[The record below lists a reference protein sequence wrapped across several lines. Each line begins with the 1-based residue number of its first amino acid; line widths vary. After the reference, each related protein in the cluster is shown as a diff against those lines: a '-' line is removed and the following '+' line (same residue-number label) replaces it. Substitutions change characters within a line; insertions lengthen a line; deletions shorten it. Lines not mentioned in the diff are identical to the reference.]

1 MGSGSSKLTRTL
13 SANEKTTTRGIMRK
27 STRHRR
33 AKSEM
38 GVATQ
43 INSSTVIGRIMST
56 GIPNE
61 NSEDRPHDADLP
73 DTPINI
79 PYTTHGEQTMNDN
92 ACDYCGVYTGDKNYP
107 CSVCRLVFHKSCV
120 NKLYI
125 KNNQGISLAM
135 AGHRI
140 GDDYWT
146 CHNCED
152 LPALLTVEEMKYL
165 TENLDKYSIKKDI
178 SVSHAN
184 YLRYRR
190 GQHYDVYGED
200 MKPEEMRKTMQHF
213 NHMDIEDKGEIY
225 WKDFLNNETIR
236 ILQQRSQNKL
246 LHLLKAS
253 EIEDLR
259 KVFKSVDTK
268 GQGQVPK
275 TSARKAFVQWIGAKK
290 KIHTT
295 PKDKQ
300 SVKDKKKEQ
309 TKNNRKSTMEDKE
322 MLKWGQF
329 VKDYALSIIASRT
342 NTTGF
347 LFTEDDVHLAT
358 DYFQTS
364 PDNEKATGNK

>member
-1 MGSGSSKLTRTL
+1 MTRTL
-13 SANEKTTTRGIMRK
+13 SVNEKSSSRGTMRK

-38 GVATQ
+38 GASTQ
-43 INSSTVIGRIMST
+43 INSSPVVGRIIST

-61 NSEDRPHDADLP
+61 NSEDRPHDADLL
-73 DTPINI
+73 DTPMHI
-79 PYTTHGEQTMNDN
+79 PYLTNGEQNSLEN

-107 CSVCRLVFHKSCV
+107 CSVCGLVFHKSCV

-135 AGHRI
+135 AGYRI
-140 GDDYWT
+140 GDDFWT

-152 LPALLTVEEMKYL
+152 LPALLTVEEIKYL
-165 TENLDKYSIKKDI
+165 TETLDKYGMKKDT
-178 SVSHAN
+178 SVTHAN

-190 GQHYDVYGED
+190 GLHNDVYGED

-213 NHMDIEDKGEIY
+213 NHIDMEETGQIY
-225 WKDFLNNETIR
+225 WKDFLNNETVR

-246 LHLLKAS
+246 LHLLKPR
-253 EIEDLR
+253 EIDELR

-268 GQGQVPK
+268 CQGHVPK
-275 TSARKAFVQWIGAKK
+275 TSARKAFIQWIGAKK
-290 KIHTT
+290 KISTT
-295 PKDKQ
+295 PKERQ
-300 SVKDKKKEQ
+300 SFKDKKKER
-309 TKNNRKSTMEDKE
+309 TKNNKTSTMEDKE
-322 MLKWGQF
+322 NIKWDQF

-347 LFTEDDVHLAT
+347 LFTEDYVHLAT
-358 DYFQTS
+358 DYFQIS
-364 PDNEKATGNK
+364 QDNDKDHINK

>member
-1 MGSGSSKLTRTL
+1 
-13 SANEKTTTRGIMRK
+13 
-27 STRHRR
+27 
-33 AKSEM
+33 
-38 GVATQ
+38 
-43 INSSTVIGRIMST
+43 
-56 GIPNE
+56 
-61 NSEDRPHDADLP
+61 
-73 DTPINI
+73 
-79 PYTTHGEQTMNDN
+79 
-92 ACDYCGVYTGDKNYP
+92 
-107 CSVCRLVFHKSCV
+107 
-120 NKLYI
+120 
-125 KNNQGISLAM
+125 
-135 AGHRI
+135 
-140 GDDYWT
+140 
-146 CHNCED
+146 
-152 LPALLTVEEMKYL
+152 
-165 TENLDKYSIKKDI
+165 
-178 SVSHAN
+178 
-184 YLRYRR
+184 
-190 GQHYDVYGED
+190 

-347 LFTEDDVHLAT
+347 LFTEDYVHLAT